1 MDAVH
6 IAEEILPALSRR
18 ISVTASS
25 DGDGFFEFS
34 AEAIELDERF
44 AGQRL
49 ALFVGTT
56 KVMGLTFPASLTSPD
71 RHFGPVRIPVTAL
84 RRNIGFA
91 FSIIEEAGG
100 RSLNLLPEQG
110 VGDLF
115 EATRIDTEHE
125 FLHRIQ
131 NNHTKFASPD
141 VLMIGAKSYYHR
153 SGSIELQAAC
163 LTIMFH
169 RLIWKEPK
177 RIGKEDT
184 SFIRWLVGQSRSLLK
199 TCRTELKT
207 KPPSWSLV
215 RWMVSLATV
224 AGHGALINGD
234 SIIARDCYA
243 IAGSQT
249 NNLKISPV
257 SGLNVIN
264 GCFFSGLLAA
274 ATGNMEMAGKQL
286 RNAVNGLRAMVHAQ
300 DLLANIWVTG
310 DILDAGRTSRQAMI
324 ALVRLGLLDHRNEPM
339 IGPAHQLD
347 LKAAKSP
354 VGKLAEAGF
363 CRDAWEKLESMLD
376 RDVT

>member
-1 MDAVH
+1 MNAVH
-6 IAEEILPALSRR
+6 MAEDILPALSQR

-25 DGDGFFEFS
+25 DGDGFFEFM
-34 AEAIELDERF
+34 ADATGLEERF
-44 AGQRL
+44 AGQSL
-49 ALFVGTT
+49 ALFCGTT
-56 KVMGLTFPASLTSPD
+56 KLMGLKFPSPLSRPD
-71 RHFGPVRIPVTAL
+71 RHFGPARIPAASL
-84 RRNIGFA
+84 RRNTGFA
-91 FSIIEEAGG
+91 LTIVEESSGQA
-100 RSLNLLPEQG
+100 LELLPQQG

-115 EATRIDTEHE
+115 EATRIDTEQE
-125 FLHRIQ
+125 FLLRIQ

-153 SGSIELQAAC
+153 SESIELRAAC

-169 RLIWKEPK
+169 RLIWKDPK
-177 RIGKEDT
+177 SIGNEDT

-199 TCRTELKT
+199 ACRTELKT
-207 KPPSWSLV
+207 KPPSWSVV

-234 SIIARDCYA
+234 ATIARDCYA

-274 ATGNMEMAGKQL
+274 ATDNMEMAGKQL
-286 RNAVNGLRAMVHAQ
+286 RNAVNALRTMVHAQ

-324 ALVRLGLLDHRNEPM
+324 ALVRLGLLPHKNEPM

-376 RDVT
+376 RDIT